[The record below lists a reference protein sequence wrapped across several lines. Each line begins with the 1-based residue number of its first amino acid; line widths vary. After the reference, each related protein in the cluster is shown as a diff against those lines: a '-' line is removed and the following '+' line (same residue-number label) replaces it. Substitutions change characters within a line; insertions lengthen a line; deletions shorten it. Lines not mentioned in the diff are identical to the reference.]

1 MIRGADIREPLSGDL
16 PPIVGST
23 EQSDFTFLCG
33 ISINPYHEEGRGG
46 ERGDGCGPP
55 LRNDEAGSA
64 APFSLPD
71 YPPRI
76 KMTRGARR
84 IVTITR
90 IVLPAPRRMRGYPA
104 RGN

>member
-1 MIRGADIREPLSGDL
+1 MRYIDKSVSGR
-16 PPIVGST
+16 
-23 EQSDFTFLCG
+23 
-33 ISINPYHEEGRGG
+33 EGR
-46 ERGDGCGPP
+46 ERRLRATVAKRRGCPV
-55 LRNDEAGSA
+55 RWNGSA

-90 IVLPAPRRMRGYPA
+90 IVLPAPRRMLEYPA